1 MKFLEGWVSLS
12 WRNSLCTHLHE
23 RYLNQTMYYKL
34 NVLDRTVDNPCVWG
48 KEREKKIDAIA
59 YLFCCRDQR
68 ITTDVDRFTQ
78 TFRSMITN
86 LVSSPLMILYYTYM
100 TYRFLGILGPLS
112 VRSWFFFS
120 FFLFSKLTLQKKLFV
135 YFVIGSIISRF
146 FMSPLVPIVELQ
158 EKLEGDYRFVHTAVR
173 SFAESVAFYRVCY
186 LIPFNWSLFYCS
198 YLKLTSLRE
207 RLKNVLR

>member
-1 MKFLEGWVSLS
+1 MGILPSKFYLSILARDSAEFRWTLTKSILLIGGVTITIAAMKFLEGWVSLS

-112 VRSWFFFS
+112 VRSWFFFLS
-120 FFLFSKLTLQKKLFV
+120 F
-135 YFVIGSIISRF
+135 
-146 FMSPLVPIVELQ
+146 
-158 EKLEGDYRFVHTAVR
+158 
-173 SFAESVAFYRVCY
+173 SFQS
-186 LIPFNWSLFYCS
+186 
-198 YLKLTSLRE
+198 
-207 RLKNVLR
+207 